1 MNKFNT
7 LNFTKNILDGV
18 SSSISNSITANG
30 SMAIAICVSY
40 LTKGEQLLPQNLKE
54 NSGKFVKFNINL
66 NKNFK
71 FKLNFAKIIRKLM
84 DEIIYSTLKF
94 FILNDEKSQI

>member
-7 LNFTKNILDGV
+7 LNFTKNMYLDGV
-18 SSSISNSITANG
+18 SSSISNSITISG

-40 LTKGEQLLPQNLKE
+40 LTNGEPLFTQNLKE
-54 NSGKFVKFNINL
+54 KSREFVKFNLNL

-71 FKLNFAKIIRKLM
+71 FKLNFAKIVKEVMNKMICL
-84 DEIIYSTLKF
+84 TLNF
-94 FILNDEKSQI
+94 LF